1 MALFTVFTELESRA
15 PTKMAA
21 APSFRNTT
29 VVGVAVTPYAL
40 PTFCDVELLSMLKLT
55 NVTFVPL
62 YCD

>member
-1 MALFTVFTELESRA
+1 MALFTVLGSKT
-15 PTKMAA
+15 PGKIAA

-40 PTFCDVELLSMLKLT
+40 PTFSDVELLSMLKLT